1 MGLVFD
7 TVDAIC
13 YNLPARKQREWAPY
27 EDMIYTPFAYLD
39 PGTGSLFLQLLL
51 GGIAGLV
58 VILKLYW
65 HKILAVLGIRKA
77 HAEDHESEVQEG
89 TEKKVVAAEVGD
101 Q

>member
-1 MGLVFD
+1 MSNRQLSYDRYPRLFD
-7 TVDAIC
+7 PVDLIC
-13 YNLPARKQREWAPY
+13 YNPARKQRRFPSY
-27 EDMIYTPFAYLD
+27 KNMSYTPFAYLD

-65 HKILAVLGIRKA
+65 HKILAFLGIRKA
-77 HAEDHESEVQEG
+77 YSGDDESS
-89 TEKKVVAAEVGD
+89 D